1 MKEGYWERHIH
12 KMRTLYR
19 KKHGILLSAID
30 KYMKVKV
37 EIIGEKSGLHIL
49 LKVKNGMTEE
59 ELIKSAHKMKIKI
72 YPTSIY
78 YAECV
83 SSEFPLILLGFGG
96 LTELQIEEGIQTLK
110 KAWFI

>member
-1 MKEGYWERHIH
+1 
-12 KMRTLYR
+12 MRTLYR
-19 KKHGILLSAID
+19 KKHAILFSAID
-30 KYMKVKV
+30 KYMKEKV

-78 YAECV
+78 YAKCA

-96 LTELQIEEGIQTLK
+96 LTEMQIEEGIQILK